1 MGILKAV
8 DPPAYL
14 IECIA
19 VCITTPKFSV
29 SINGGLEGDFYGGKG
44 LRQGDPL
51 SPYLFV
57 LAMEVFPGSLP
68 KLLIMEGSL
77 PRCSKLDLTHRCFAD
92 DLLLFCQVDLQSA
105 SVIKESFSSFSA
117 FSGLM
122 ANPDK
127 KQIFQCWD
135 G

>member
-1 MGILKAV
+1 MHWDFIMGILKAV

-57 LAMEVFPGSLP
+57 LAMEVFSRILSKASSNGRFSHH
-68 KLLIMEGSL
+68 
-77 PRCSKLDLTHRCFAD
+77 PRCTKLDLTHLCFAD
-92 DLLLFCQVDLQSA
+92 DLLFSYSA
-105 SVIKESFSSFSA
+105 K
-117 FSGLM
+117 
-122 ANPDK
+122 
-127 KQIFQCWD
+127 
-135 G
+135 